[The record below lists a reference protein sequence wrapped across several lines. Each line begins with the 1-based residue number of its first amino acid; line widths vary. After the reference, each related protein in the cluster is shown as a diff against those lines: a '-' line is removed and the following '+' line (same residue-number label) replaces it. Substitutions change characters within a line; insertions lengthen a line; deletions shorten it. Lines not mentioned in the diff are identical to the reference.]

1 MVKDI
6 ELPSLTEVVDGVIK
20 QIWDKLLTV
29 TVELV
34 ATTVPEVDPVLID
47 RLKVSADPLSK
58 SYASVLTIVA
68 IPVVAPVLTILNVPV
83 RDASVKSEAVTVP
96 PVV

>member
-47 RLKVSADPLSK
+47 RLKVSADPLS
-58 SYASVLTIVA
+58 SHMQVSLQLWQYQL
-68 IPVVAPVLTILNVPV
+68 LLQY
-83 RDASVKSEAVTVP
+83 
-96 PVV
+96 